1 MSIYL
6 NTSVPLRNFMNLQNS
21 KYYVDKSNII
31 DKLNE
36 IINTENCYVCITKPR
51 RFGKSSIINMLGA
64 YYTKD
69 LDSKEIFDKL
79 EISKSSAYK
88 ENLNKYNVINISFNK
103 IPDNMKCYDDY
114 INMIKISLTREIEE
128 KYSNINSK
136 NYFSIADML
145 EDTKEQFIFIID
157 EWDYIF
163 SHNLFKENHQDFLE
177 FIRNLLK
184 DRSYVALCYMTG
196 VLPIKKYSTG
206 SSLNMF
212 DEYTFLKDRLY
223 AKYFGFTKEEVIEL
237 CNKNKEIDYKELEEW
252 YNGYTTPSG
261 IKLYNPR
268 SVVIALRNGYCE
280 NYWTSTGAMDEV
292 LYYLKYNIAD
302 VRNDVIEMV
311 SGNSIDIIIDEEYR
325 AGQAEPRTR
334 EEIYSAMIIY
344 GFLSYYEGRIK
355 VPNKE
360 LMKEFEK
367 SLKDESFGEV
377 MNIVKKSENT
387 LKATLKKDSNIVAK
401 AIDEIHNSEIPIL
414 QYNDENSL
422 SCVITLAYH
431 SARNYYRIEREEKSG
446 KGYAD
451 FMFHPKRKGDTAF
464 VLELKVDNTPENA
477 IKQIKEK
484 EYYQKFI
491 KENIDRKILA
501 VAICY
506 DKISKKHKCKIE
518 EI

>member
-1 MSIYL
+1 
-6 NTSVPLRNFMNLQNS
+6 
-21 KYYVDKSNII
+21 
-31 DKLNE
+31 
-36 IINTENCYVCITKPR
+36 
-51 RFGKSSIINMLGA
+51 
-64 YYTKD
+64 
-69 LDSKEIFDKL
+69 
-79 EISKSSAYK
+79 
-88 ENLNKYNVINISFNK
+88 
-103 IPDNMKCYDDY
+103 
-114 INMIKISLTREIEE
+114 
-128 KYSNINSK
+128 
-136 NYFSIADML
+136 
-145 EDTKEQFIFIID
+145 
-157 EWDYIF
+157 
-163 SHNLFKENHQDFLE
+163 
-177 FIRNLLK
+177 
-184 DRSYVALCYMTG
+184 
-196 VLPIKKYSTG
+196 
-206 SSLNMF
+206 
-212 DEYTFLKDRLY
+212 
-223 AKYFGFTKEEVIEL
+223 
-237 CNKNKEIDYKELEEW
+237 
-252 YNGYTTPSG
+252 
-261 IKLYNPR
+261 
-268 SVVIALRNGYCE
+268 
-280 NYWTSTGAMDEV
+280 
-292 LYYLKYNIAD
+292 
-302 VRNDVIEMV
+302 
-311 SGNSIDIIIDEEYR
+311 
-325 AGQAEPRTR
+325 
-334 EEIYSAMIIY
+334 MIIY

-422 SCVITLAYH
+422 SCVITLAYL